1 MTDINS
7 PFGFRYIGDV
17 SGGSMTDAL
26 TTPRLSDPP
35 TPQQFSK
42 AIGCARM
49 APASSSR
56 ARLPARRKV
65 AGIFQQVEY
74 LNPSVGHVIWT
85 PYWAGSGNT
94 GNGNALIISQSVF
107 LVCGSGH
114 QHGVCAGRHRV
125 KRPTSPPAP
134 ATRRP
139 AFQRLAG
146 SDHAGHDQH
155 AAVQDLLSLVRNIA
169 PPGAPGTDNSNPF
182 NWVVVTFN
190 NTSLKLAHRHRVRGD

>member
-1 MTDINS
+1 MTNINS

-26 TTPRLSDPP
+26 TSALVQSTNTTAIFQGDPVVP
-35 TPQQFSK
+35 DGSGFIIQGSAAGTTQ
-42 AIGCARM
+42 
-49 APASSSR
+49 
-56 ARLPARRKV
+56 V

-94 GNGNALIISQSVF
+94 GNGNALIMANPFSLFVAQATNTAFARADI
-107 LVCGSGH
+107 GSNVNFTPGTGNTTTGLSGASLD
-114 QHGVCAGRHRV
+114 Q
-125 KRPTSPPAP
+125 TTL
-134 ATRRP
+134 ATTNTLP
-139 AFQRLAG
+139 FKIYSLW
-146 SDHAGHDQH
+146 SD
-155 AAVQDLLSLVRNIA
+155 IA

-190 NTSLKLAHRHRVRGD
+190 NTSLKQLTGIA